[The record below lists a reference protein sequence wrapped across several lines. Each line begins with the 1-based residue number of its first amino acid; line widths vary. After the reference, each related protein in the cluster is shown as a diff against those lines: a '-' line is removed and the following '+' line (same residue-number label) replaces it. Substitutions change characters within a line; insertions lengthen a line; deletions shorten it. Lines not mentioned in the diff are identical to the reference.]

1 MLKILVAGGFDEG
14 RTDQEKRFSAFSKAL
29 GEGIIRHGHVLLN
42 GCKTTFDSLVAEAA
56 YKSILESQES
66 DPTNRIISYIL
77 SGQEPVHTFGTV
89 LRSRLMDWDIGG
101 EARLYIPETIQQ
113 ADVVV
118 LVGGFDGTYRAANWA
133 RIANTPLLPLASLGG
148 AAAKVFEQELGDFER
163 KYAGLLDRMEFE
175 QLNSVKTN
183 CTDHAIDILALAQKV
198 AGSRSVLVIMSYAPR
213 ADLRDAYA
221 TFCRVIEAED
231 MGYKCRRVSEKN
243 ARDRILPEILE
254 RIERSAFIIV
264 DLTDLR
270 PNVFYELGYAD
281 GLHKKVIVTAKK
293 GTELPFDV
301 KDIPTIFWES
311 YEDLADDLRNRI
323 IEIVKP
329 AVSSAA
335 PPIGP
340 GSA

>member
-14 RTDQEKRFSAFSKAL
+14 RVDQEKQFCAFSEAL
-29 GEGIIRHGHVLLN
+29 GAGVIKHGHVLLN
-42 GCKTTFDSLVAEAA
+42 GCKTTFDAMVAEAA
-56 YKSILESQES
+56 YRSVLESPAS
-66 DPTNRIISYIL
+66 DPANRIISYIL
-77 SGQEPVHTFGTV
+77 SGEGPVHTFGTV
-89 LRSRLMDWDIGG
+89 LRSRLTDWDIGG

-133 RIANTPLLPLASLGG
+133 RIANKPLLPLASLGG
-148 AAAKVFEQELGDFER
+148 AAARIYDQELSDFER
-163 KYAGLLDRMEFE
+163 KYAGLLDKIEFE
-175 QLNSVKTN
+175 QLNSVKSN
-183 CTDHAIDILALAQKV
+183 LTDHAIDIIALAQKV
-198 AGSRSVLVIMSYAPR
+198 AGSRYALVIMSYAPR
-213 ADLRDAYA
+213 ADLKDAYA
-221 TFCRVIEAED
+221 TFCRVAEAQD
-231 MGYKCRRVSEKN
+231 MGFKCRRVNEKN
-243 ARDRILPEILE
+243 ASDRILPEILD

-281 GLHKKVIVTAKK
+281 GLRKKVIVTAKK

-323 IEIVKP
+323 LEVVKP
-329 AVSSAA
+329 AAPNAA

-340 GSA
+340 G

>member
-1 MLKILVAGGFDEG
+1 MLRILVAGGFDEG
-14 RTDQEKRFSAFSKAL
+14 SVEQTRQFTEFANTL
-29 GEGIIRHGHVLLN
+29 GEGLIKHGHILLN
-42 GCKTTFDSLVAEAA
+42 GCKTTFDSLIAEAA
-56 YKSILESQES
+56 HKSILQFQDSNPAS
-66 DPTNRIISYIL
+66 RIISYIL
-77 SGQEPVHTFGTV
+77 SGGEPVHTFGTV
-89 LRSRLMDWDIGG
+89 LRSRLTDWDIGG

-148 AAAKVFEQELGDFER
+148 AAARIYEEELSDFER

-175 QLNSVKTN
+175 QLNSVKPDYA
-183 CTDHAIDILALAQKV
+183 DHAIDILALAQKV

-221 TFCRVIEAED
+221 TFCRVVEAEG
-231 MGYKCRRVSEKN
+231 MGYKCGRVTEKN

-293 GTELPFDV
+293 GTDLPFDV

-311 YEDLADDLRNRI
+311 YEDLADDLRTRI
-323 IEIVKP
+323 MEIVKP
-329 AVSSAA
+329 AVASAA

-340 GSA
+340 G